1 MKGFVLVRRFL
12 KKYGWRYLPGAL
24 FLLLSSYI
32 QALAPLALGRAID
45 ELSASPIL
53 KDAVF
58 HQVLLIVLIA
68 LGAFTTRF
76 IWRYF
81 IIGNARNMECYIREE
96 LFSHLQGMP
105 PDFFNH
111 QKTGDLIAY
120 AINDVNAVRM
130 TFGQGVAQLLSGVGV
145 GLFSVL
151 SMANDVQPTL
161 TLIALLPIAP
171 ALLAVYFIG
180 SQVQR
185 KFRRVQERFAE
196 ISGTVQENIAG
207 MRVIKAFAQEEEH
220 VRTYTAQSEE
230 MRQANMSL
238 VRTSSALEPIIMM
251 LFGVSFLITLLYGG
265 GLVQRG
271 AISLGSFVAFNSYLL
286 MIIHPVLSVARV
298 VNLFQRGMA
307 SLRRLGAVLN
317 RPGIPPEEYRELPQ
331 RLQGSIQA
339 QGLTFRY
346 PDAQS
351 NALEN
356 ISFCV
361 QPGQVLGIVGATGSG
376 KTTLAHL
383 LMKLYDTEPGM
394 LCLDGQDITAL
405 PAKGLREYMTYVPQ
419 DGFLFNATVEEN
431 IRFYTP
437 GCTHEDVV
445 RAAELAGL
453 AKDMGSLAA
462 GYETPVGERGGHLSG
477 GQKQRV
483 AIARALVRDPSVLIL
498 DDSLSAVDN
507 ETERL
512 ILGNL
517 RKFFPGRTVVVI
529 SHRLSAVEQADNIL
543 CLEQGRVAEQGTH
556 DQLMALDGLYAD
568 FYKKQTERDNGNGNG

>member
-1 MKGFVLVRRFL
+1 MVRRFL

-317 RPGIPPEEYRELPQ
+317 RPGIPLEEYRELPQ

-556 DQLMALDGLYAD
+556 DQLMVLDGLYAD

>member
-317 RPGIPPEEYRELPQ
+317 RPGIPLEEYRELPQ

-556 DQLMALDGLYAD
+556 DQLMVLDGLYAD

>member
-1 MKGFVLVRRFL
+1 MVRRFL

-53 KDAVF
+53 KEAVF

-68 LGAFTTRF
+68 LCAFTTRF

-81 IIGNARNMECYIREE
+81 IIGNARNVECYIREE

-317 RPGIPPEEYRELPQ
+317 RPGIPLEEYRELPQ

-394 LCLDGQDITAL
+394 LCLDGQDITTL

-445 RAAELAGL
+445 HAAELAGL